1 MTKQKTMA
9 FLVKKGLLSASDMT
23 LTGSKSVVVFPRKWK
38 LRCRSQTLGKTN
50 VMVTEAEGWNWSRQ
64 AKARW
69 WLRRGVVKNVTEL
82 CKPNGQHQKSW
93 RASGD
98 CRALE
103 DAAETGS

>member
-1 MTKQKTMA
+1 MLLC
-9 FLVKKGLLSASDMT
+9 FPKKSEAGRQPEKMEVEV
-23 LTGSKSVVVFPRKWK
+23 SV
-38 LRCRSQTLGKTN
+38 TNTGKTN
-50 VMVTEAEGWNWSRQ
+50 VMVMEAEGWNWSRQ

-69 WLRRGVVKNVTEL
+69 WLRRGVVRNVNEL